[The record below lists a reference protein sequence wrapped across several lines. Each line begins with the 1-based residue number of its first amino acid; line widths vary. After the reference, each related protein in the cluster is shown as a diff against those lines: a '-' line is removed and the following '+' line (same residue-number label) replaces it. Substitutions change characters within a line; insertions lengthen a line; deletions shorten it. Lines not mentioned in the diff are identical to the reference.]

1 MSRVITF
8 GLHIADVLGRY
19 VTDIP
24 PGQGL
29 DVIEEIRITVA
40 GTAAATA
47 VDLAKLGVDVATV
60 GAVGCDALGAYIRQA
75 MADAGVNT
83 QALKTVNDVQTSAT
97 ILPIRPDGSRPA
109 LHVVGA
115 NSRLKVEDLPEAEL
129 ADLQVF
135 HLGGLGLMDGV
146 DGEPAAGLLR
156 RMRELGVTTTAD
168 CLPTGHDSGY
178 DALLPVLPYVDYFF
192 PSYEDALMIAGSV
205 TRQDAI
211 DYFLDQGIGT
221 LVITMGGEGVSIS
234 RRGSSEIRLPAYE
247 VDVVDTTGCGDAFSA
262 GFIVGLLDG
271 LSPTEASEFGLAT
284 GSMVAIGLGS
294 DAGIVDRAS
303 VEEFRAKTPRKS
315 LPVGCP

>member
-29 DVIEEIRITVA
+29 EVIDEIRITVA

-83 QALKTVNDVQTSAT
+83 QALKTVEDVQTSAT

-115 NSRLKVEDLPEAEL
+115 SSRIKVEDLPEAEL
-129 ADLQVF
+129 DNLQVF
-135 HLGGLGLMDGV
+135 HLGGVCLMDGV
-146 DGEPAAGLLR
+146 DGQPAAGLLK
-156 RMRELGVTTTAD
+156 RMRELGVTTTVD
-168 CLPTGHDSGY
+168 CLRRGQDSDY
-178 DALLPVLPYVDYFF
+178 DALLPVLPYVDFFF
-192 PSYEDALMIAGSV
+192 PSYEDALRIAGCDS
-205 TRQDAI
+205 RQGAI
-211 DYFLDQGIGT
+211 DYFLDRGVGT
-221 LVITMGGEGVSIS
+221 LVITMGGEGISIS
-234 RRGSSEIRLPAYE
+234 QRGSDEISLPAYE
-247 VDVVDTTGCGDAFSA
+247 VNVLDTTGCGDAFSA
-262 GFIVGLLDG
+262 GFIAGLVDG
-271 LSPTEASEFGLAT
+271 LSPTEAAEYGLAA
-284 GSMVAIGLGS
+284 GSMVATGLGS

-303 VEEFRAKTPRKS
+303 VEEFRAKTPRK
-315 LPVGCP
+315 LL

>member
-29 DVIEEIRITVA
+29 EVIDEIRITVA

-83 QALKTVNDVQTSAT
+83 QALKTVEDVQTSAT

-115 NSRLKVEDLPEAEL
+115 NSRIKVEDLPEAEL
-129 ADLQVF
+129 DNLQVF
-135 HLGGLGLMDGV
+135 HLGGVCLMDGV
-146 DGEPAAGLLR
+146 DGQPAAGLLK
-156 RMRELGVTTTAD
+156 RMRELGVTTTVD
-168 CLPTGHDSGY
+168 CLPRGQDSDY
-178 DALLPVLPYVDYFF
+178 DALLPVLPYVDFFF
-192 PSYEDALMIAGSV
+192 PSYEDALRIAGCDS
-205 TRQDAI
+205 RQAAI
-211 DYFLDQGIGT
+211 DYFLDRGVGT
-221 LVITMGGEGVSIS
+221 LVITMGGEGISIS
-234 RRGSSEIRLPAYE
+234 QRGSDEIRLPAYE
-247 VDVVDTTGCGDAFSA
+247 VNVLDTTGCGDAFSA
-262 GFIVGLLDG
+262 GFIAGLVDG
-271 LSPTEASEFGLAT
+271 LSPTEAAEYGLAA
-284 GSMVAIGLGS
+284 GSMVATGLGS

-303 VEEFRAKTPRKS
+303 VEEFRAKTPRK
-315 LPVGCP
+315 LL

>member
-29 DVIEEIRITVA
+29 EVIDEIRITVA

-83 QALKTVNDVQTSAT
+83 QALKTVEDVQTSAT

-115 NSRLKVEDLPEAEL
+115 NSRIKVEDLPEAEL
-129 ADLQVF
+129 DNLQVF
-135 HLGGLGLMDGV
+135 HLGGVCLMDGV
-146 DGEPAAGLLR
+146 DGQPAAGLLK
-156 RMRELGVTTTAD
+156 RMRELGVTTTVD
-168 CLPTGHDSGY
+168 CLPRGQDSDY
-178 DALLPVLPYVDYFF
+178 DALLPVLPYVDFFF
-192 PSYEDALMIAGSV
+192 PSYEDALRIAGCDS
-205 TRQDAI
+205 RQGAI
-211 DYFLDQGIGT
+211 DYFLDRGVGT
-221 LVITMGGEGVSIS
+221 LVITMGGEGISIS
-234 RRGSSEIRLPAYE
+234 QRGSDEIRLPPYE
-247 VDVVDTTGCGDAFSA
+247 VNVLDTTGCGDAFSA
-262 GFIVGLLDG
+262 GFIAGLVDG
-271 LSPTEASEFGLAT
+271 LSPTEAAEYGLAA
-284 GSMVAIGLGS
+284 GSMVATGLGS

-303 VEEFRAKTPRKS
+303 VEEFRAKTPRK
-315 LPVGCP
+315 LL